1 MVHHH
6 TAVYKI
12 LFLAFLCI
20 TVILILMGA
29 APIWP
34 LPSRVA
40 IFIISLF
47 FLLLALVYL
56 TVSNQE
62 SRGY

>member
-6 TAVYKI
+6 TTVYKI

-20 TVILILMGA
+20 TVILILMSA

-34 LPSRVA
+34 STSRVA